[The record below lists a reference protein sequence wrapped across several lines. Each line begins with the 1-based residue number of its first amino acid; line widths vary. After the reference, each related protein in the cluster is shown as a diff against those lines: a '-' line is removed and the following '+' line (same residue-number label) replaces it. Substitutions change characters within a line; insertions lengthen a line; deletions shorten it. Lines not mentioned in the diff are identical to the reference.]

1 MKLLNK
7 IFKLIILTIIICL
20 LIFSYARYIEP
31 SMLRVKNIDLKAKD
45 IKDCRIVFFTDTHFG
60 KLYSQSNIDKIVK
73 KINNQNPDIVI
84 FGGDLLDNYARDY
97 SLLDSNSLQNSLN
110 EIKAKYGKYAV
121 FGNHDYGGGASRV
134 YEKFMSGGGFKVLK
148 NESSY
153 INDLNLNI
161 IGYDDYLLG
170 NTKKSDYKIEENKF
184 NLVVTHEPDVVE
196 LMTSSSENFILSGHS
211 HGGQVT
217 IPFLTDKILPV
228 GAHKYVKGLYSEKN
242 IGINDST
249 KMYVSS
255 GIGMTSI
262 PLRFLNPPEIVV
274 FNISAN

>member
-20 LIFSYARYIEP
+20 LMFSYARYIEP

-45 IKDCRIVFFTDTHFG
+45 IKDCKVVFFTDTHFG

-97 SLLDSNSLQNSLN
+97 SLLDSNSLQNSLSKI
-110 EIKAKYGKYAV
+110 EAKYGKYAV
-121 FGNHDYGGGASRV
+121 FGNHDYGGGACRV
-134 YEKFMSGGGFKVLK
+134 YEKIMNGGGFKVLK

-170 NTKKSDYKIEENKF
+170 NTKKSDYKIEKNKF

-242 IGINDST
+242 VGINDRT
-249 KMYVSS
+249 KRYVSS

>member
-7 IFKLIILTIIICL
+7 IFKLIILTVTICL
-20 LIFSYARYIEP
+20 LIFSYARYMEP
-31 SMLRVKNIDLKAKD
+31 SMLRVKDIDLKVKD

-97 SLLDSNSLQNSLN
+97 SLLDTDSLQKSLSKI
-110 EIKAKYGKYAV
+110 EAKYGKYAV

-134 YEKFMSGGGFKVLK
+134 YEKFMGGGGFKVLK

-217 IPFLTDKILPV
+217 IPFLTDKILPK

-242 IGINDST
+242 VGINDRT

>member
-7 IFKLIILTIIICL
+7 IFKLIILTVTICL
-20 LIFSYARYIEP
+20 LMFSCARYIEP
-31 SMLRVKNIDLKAKD
+31 SMLRVKNIDLKVKD
-45 IKDCRIVFFTDTHFG
+45 IKDCRVVFFTDTHFG

-97 SLLDSNSLQNSLN
+97 SLLDTGSLQRSLSKI
-110 EIKAKYGKYAV
+110 EAKYGKYAV

-134 YEKFMSGGGFKVLK
+134 YEKFMNGGGFKVLK

-184 NLVVTHEPDVVE
+184 NFVVTHEPDVVE

-217 IPFLTDKILPV
+217 VPFITDKILPV

-242 IGINDST
+242 VGINDST

>member
-20 LIFSYARYIEP
+20 LMFSYARYIEP
-31 SMLRVKNIDLKAKD
+31 YMLRVKNVDLKVKD

-97 SLLDSNSLQNSLN
+97 SLLDTNSLQKSLN
-110 EIKAKYGKYAV
+110 KIEAKYGKYVV

-134 YEKFMSGGGFKVLK
+134 YEKIMNGGGFKVLK

-196 LMTSSSENFILSGHS
+196 LVTSSSENFILSGHS

-217 IPFLTDKILPV
+217 IPFLTEKILPV
-228 GAHKYVKGLYSEKN
+228 GARKYVKGLYAEN
-242 IGINDST
+242 NVGINDST

-255 GIGMTSI
+255 GIGMTGI

-274 FNISAN
+274 FNISVN

>member
-20 LIFSYARYIEP
+20 LMLSYARYIEP
-31 SMLRVKNIDLKAKD
+31 SMLRVKKIDLKGKD

-60 KLYSQSNIDKIVK
+60 KLYSQSNIDNIVK

-97 SLLDSNSLQNSLN
+97 FLLDTNSLQKSLSKI
-110 EIKAKYGKYAV
+110 EAKYGKYAV

-153 INDLNLNI
+153 INDLNLNL

-217 IPFLTDKILPV
+217 MPFITNKILPT

-242 IGINDST
+242 VGINDST

>member
-20 LIFSYARYIEP
+20 LMFSYARYIEP
-31 SMLRVKNIDLKAKD
+31 YMLRVKNVDLKVKD

-97 SLLDSNSLQNSLN
+97 SLLDTNSLQKSLN
-110 EIKAKYGKYAV
+110 KIEAKYGKYAV

-134 YEKFMSGGGFKVLK
+134 YEKIMNGGGFKVLK

-196 LMTSSSENFILSGHS
+196 LVTSSSENFILSGHS

-217 IPFLTDKILPV
+217 IPFLTEKILPV
-228 GAHKYVKGLYSEKN
+228 GARKYVKGLYAEN
-242 IGINDST
+242 NVGINDST

-255 GIGMTSI
+255 GIGMTGI

-274 FNISAN
+274 FNISVN

>member
-1 MKLLNK
+1 M
-7 IFKLIILTIIICL
+7 L

-97 SLLDSNSLQNSLN
+97 SLLDTDSLQKSLSKI
-110 EIKAKYGKYAV
+110 EAKYGKYAV

-217 IPFLTDKILPV
+217 IPFITDKILPV

-242 IGINDST
+242 VGINDST

>member
-20 LIFSYARYIEP
+20 LMFSYARYIEP
-31 SMLRVKNIDLKAKD
+31 SMLRVKNVDLKVKD

-97 SLLDSNSLQNSLN
+97 SLLDTDSLQKSLN
-110 EIKAKYGKYAV
+110 KIEAKYGKYAV

-134 YEKFMSGGGFKVLK
+134 YEKIMNGGGFKVLK

-196 LMTSSSENFILSGHS
+196 LVTSSSENFILSGHS

-217 IPFLTDKILPV
+217 IPFLTEKILPV
-228 GAHKYVKGLYSEKN
+228 GARKYVKGLYAEN
-242 IGINDST
+242 NVGINDST

-255 GIGMTSI
+255 GIGMTGI

-274 FNISAN
+274 FNISVN